1 MLCSESMLANA
12 VRRQRR
18 RRLEARRFAV
28 TDDATLKRLRDRL
41 KDAPPA
47 VKAMMEVAEKL
58 RLEGWDLTE
67 ASDEEMYK
75 RLVVPIIDVAV
86 QSGSLAREM
95 RDETL
100 AHLRNELPGIR
111 AWIMAGAFRVHSS

>member
-1 MLCSESMLANA
+1 M
-12 VRRQRR
+12 
-18 RRLEARRFAV
+18 